1 MKKAWLLILSLLS
14 LLGMSVSGERL
25 FYESFDY
32 DAGGGI
38 GGMKGGEG
46 FGQNRWSDKSGTKG
60 DVYITW
66 SGLSFSDLPV
76 SGNAVMLDM
85 RNNKKNDG
93 INVVRSIGHER
104 KEGSL
109 WFSFLYKYE
118 GDSAPEFVQGIR
130 AFLRVQSPSDKSI
143 RFRMSSNALNDGG
156 IAIRQGGP
164 AANEGQSWG
173 VSIADGQT
181 WLMVCEFP
189 DLGKADGGLPET
201 WAFNEAN
208 YDVLKEMRKVKK
220 EDLTANCTAHAI
232 GFAAA
237 ADLKADDFLT
247 LGVWSRQGNAG
258 VSVYYD
264 ELRCGTAMD
273 DVLIFPN

>member
-1 MKKAWLLILSLLS
+1 MKKESLLLVFS
-14 LLGMSVSGERL
+14 LGLSVLGEQL

-32 DAGGGI
+32 DAGGNI
-38 GGMKGGEG
+38 GGQKGGEG

-76 SGNAVMLDM
+76 AGNAVMIDM
-85 RNNKKNDG
+85 HSNKKGDG
-93 INVVRSIGHER
+93 INVVRPIGHER

-118 GDSAPEFVQGIR
+118 GDATPEFVDGIR
-130 AFLRVQSPSDKSI
+130 AFLRLQSPSDKSI
-143 RFRMSSNALNDGG
+143 RFRMSSNSLNGGG
-156 IAIRQGGP
+156 IAVRQGGS

-173 VSIADGQT
+173 VSIADEQI
-181 WLMVCEFP
+181 WLIVCEFP
-189 DLGKADGGLPET
+189 NLGKAEGGIPET
-201 WAFNEAN
+201 WAFSASN
-208 YDVLKEMRKVKK
+208 YDILKEIRRVKK

-237 ADLKADDFLT
+237 ADLKEDDFLT
-247 LGVWSRQGNAG
+247 LGVWSRWEHAG

-264 ELRCGTAMD
+264 ELRCGTEME